1 MNEEYEGLAIQEAR
15 KLVQDKMNRTGM
27 VSRLIEFGITPK
39 LTRWAFMKDGKPTLD
54 VGIAYMMFIDKDT
67 YCVGM
72 YHLPT
77 KRILISQLS
86 LGPGG
91 APGLTR
97 FAHQMDECQS
107 ADDFYER
114 LPKLVDAFIA
124 AQEEYDKTTETH
136 RVNEY
141 VRTCIQK
148 TKTKMSDY
156 FEKCLQQR
164 LKNGIGSTT
173 DCETVEEMEAKLMSA
188 DWSPWIDNEGVLS
201 PCCKA
206 FFTEDISGYH
216 GMLDINQFPDDALC
230 YFNDFKKT
238 GFLSLCMKTDKRERV
253 NFTILIIGPE
263 EGIGDCM
270 YTFHPGNPVP
280 ASTFKSG
287 ELNEEGQKKAYQD
300 GDTITVK
307 EAKEIGFKHIKAE

>member
-27 VSRLIEFGITPK
+27 VSRLIEFGITPT

-54 VGIAYMMFIDKDT
+54 VGIAYKKFIDKDT

-86 LGPGG
+86 FGPGG
-91 APGLTR
+91 APGLTQ

-107 ADDFYER
+107 ADEFYER

-124 AQEEYDKTTETH
+124 AKEEYGKAIRANE
-136 RVNEY
+136 VNEY
-141 VRTCIQK
+141 VRNCIQK
-148 TKTKMSDY
+148 TKTKMPYY

-173 DCETVEEMEAKLMSA
+173 DCETVDEMEAELMSA

-287 ELNEEGQKKAYQD
+287 ELNEEGQKKAYKD

-307 EAKEIGFKHIKAE
+307 EAKELGFKHVKAE

>member
-54 VGIAYMMFIDKDT
+54 WGIAYMKFIDKDT

-86 LGPGG
+86 FGPGG
-91 APGLTR
+91 VPGLTK

-114 LPKLVDAFIA
+114 LPKLVDAFIV

-141 VRTCIQK
+141 VKTCIQK
-148 TKTKMSDY
+148 TKTKMPYY
-156 FEKCLQQR
+156 FKKCLQQR

>member
-54 VGIAYMMFIDKDT
+54 VGISYMMFIDKDT

-86 LGPGG
+86 FGPGG

-124 AQEEYDKTTETH
+124 AKEEYDKAIDAN

-141 VRTCIQK
+141 VRNCIQK
-148 TKTKMSDY
+148 TKANMPDY

-173 DCETVEEMEAKLMSA
+173 DCETVEDMETKLMSA

-216 GMLDINQFPDDALC
+216 GMLDIDQFPDDALC

-253 NFTILIIGPE
+253 NFTILIVGPE

-287 ELNEEGQKKAYQD
+287 ELNEEGQKKSYQD

-307 EAKEIGFKHIKAE
+307 EAKELGFKHVKAE

>member
-1 MNEEYEGLAIQEAR
+1 MNDEYEGLAIQEAR

-27 VSRLIEFGITPK
+27 VSRLIEFGISPK

-54 VGIAYMMFIDKDT
+54 VGIAYNKFIDMDT

-77 KRILISQLS
+77 NRILISRLS
-86 LGPGG
+86 MGPGG
-91 APGLTR
+91 VPGLTK

-124 AQEEYDKTTETH
+124 AKEEYENTIGANK
-136 RVNEY
+136 VNEY
-141 VRTCIQK
+141 VRNCIQK
-148 TKTKMSDY
+148 TKTKMPDY

-173 DCETVEEMEAKLMSA
+173 DCETVEEMETKLMSA
-188 DWSPWIDNEGVLS
+188 KWSPWIDTEGVLS
-201 PCCKA
+201 NRCKA
-206 FFTEDISGYH
+206 FLTEDISGNH
-216 GMLDINQFPDDALC
+216 GMLDINQFADDVEC
-230 YFNDFKKT
+230 YFSDFKNT
-238 GFLSLCMKTDKRERV
+238 GFLSLCVKSDLRERV
-253 NFTILIIGPE
+253 NYTILITGPE
-263 EGIGDCM
+263 DGIGDCM

-287 ELNEEGQKKAYQD
+287 EINKEGQKKTYKD

-307 EAKEIGFKHIKAE
+307 EAKEIGFKHVKAE

>member
-1 MNEEYEGLAIQEAR
+1 MNEEYEGLMIQEAR

-39 LTRWAFMKDGKPTLD
+39 LTRWAFLKDGKPTLD
-54 VGIAYMMFIDKDT
+54 WGIEYVKFIDKDT

-77 KRILISQLS
+77 KRILISRLS
-86 LGPGG
+86 FGPGG

-107 ADDFYER
+107 ADEFYER
-114 LPKLVDAFIA
+114 LPKLVEAFIA
-124 AQEEYDKTTETH
+124 AKEEYDKATGAQT
-136 RVNEY
+136 VNEY
-141 VRTCIQK
+141 VRNCIQK
-148 TKTKMSDY
+148 TKTKMPDY

-173 DCETVEEMEAKLMSA
+173 DCETVEEMESKLMSA
-188 DWSPWIDNEGVLS
+188 KWSPWIDTKGVLS

-206 FFTEDISGYH
+206 FFTDDIPGYH
-216 GMLDINQFPDDALC
+216 GMLDIDQFPDDALC

-253 NFTILIIGPE
+253 DFTILITGPE

-300 GDTITVK
+300 GDTITVG
-307 EAKEIGFKHIKAE
+307 EAKALGFKHVKAE

>member
-1 MNEEYEGLAIQEAR
+1 MNDEYEGLAIQEAR

-27 VSRLIEFGITPK
+27 VSRLIEFGISPK

-54 VGIAYMMFIDKDT
+54 VGIAYNKFIDKDT

-91 APGLTR
+91 VPGLTK

-107 ADDFYER
+107 ADEFYER
-114 LPKLVDAFIA
+114 LPKLVESFSA
-124 AQEEYDKTTETH
+124 AKEEYDKATESH

-141 VRTCIQK
+141 VRNCIQK
-148 TKTKMSDY
+148 TKTKMPDY

-173 DCETVEEMEAKLMSA
+173 DYETVEEMEAKLMA
-188 DWSPWIDNEGVLS
+188 ANWSPWIDTKGVLS

-300 GDTITVK
+300 GDTISVK

>member
-1 MNEEYEGLAIQEAR
+1 MNDEYEGLAIQEAR

-54 VGIAYMMFIDKDT
+54 VGIAYMKFIDDDT

-77 KRILISQLS
+77 NRILISRLS
-86 LGPGG
+86 MGPGG
-91 APGLTR
+91 APGLTK

-107 ADDFYER
+107 ADEFYER

-124 AQEEYDKTTETH
+124 AKEEYDNTIGANKVT
-136 RVNEY
+136 EY
-141 VRTCIQK
+141 VRNCIQK
-148 TKTKMSDY
+148 TKTKMPDY

-188 DWSPWIDNEGVLS
+188 KWYPWIDAEGVLS
-201 PCCKA
+201 TRCKG
-206 FFTEDISGYH
+206 FLTDYITGYH
-216 GMLDINQFPDDALC
+216 GMLDINQFPDDAVC

-238 GFLSLCMKTDKRERV
+238 GFLSLCMKTDQRERV
-253 NFTILIIGPE
+253 DFTILITGPE

-307 EAKEIGFKHIKAE
+307 EAKELGFKHVKAE

>member
-1 MNEEYEGLAIQEAR
+1 MNDEYEGLAIQEAR

-27 VSRLIEFGITPK
+27 VSRLIEFGISPK

-54 VGIAYMMFIDKDT
+54 VGIAYNKFIDKDT

-91 APGLTR
+91 VPGLTQ

-124 AQEEYDKTTETH
+124 AKKEYDNTIGANK
-136 RVNEY
+136 VNEY
-141 VRTCIQK
+141 VRNCIQK
-148 TKTKMSDY
+148 TKTKVPYY
-156 FEKCLQQR
+156 FGKCLQQR

-173 DCETVEEMEAKLMSA
+173 DCKTVEEMEAKLMSA

-263 EGIGDCM
+263 EGIGECM

-287 ELNEEGQKKAYQD
+287 ELNEEGQKKAYKD

-307 EAKEIGFKHIKAE
+307 EAKELGFKHVKAE

>member
-1 MNEEYEGLAIQEAR
+1 MNDEYEGLAIQEAR

-27 VSRLIEFGITPK
+27 VSRLIEFGITPT

-54 VGIAYMMFIDKDT
+54 VGIAYKKFIDKDT

-91 APGLTR
+91 VPGLTQ

-124 AQEEYDKTTETH
+124 AKKEYDTTIGANK
-136 RVNEY
+136 VNEY
-141 VRTCIQK
+141 VRNCIQK
-148 TKTKMSDY
+148 TKMKMPDY

-188 DWSPWIDNEGVLS
+188 KWSPWIDNEGVLS
-201 PCCKA
+201 TRCKA
-206 FFTEDISGYH
+206 FLTEDICGNH
-216 GMLDINQFPDDALC
+216 GMLDINQFADDMEC
-230 YFNDFKKT
+230 YFSDFKNT
-238 GFLSLCMKTDKRERV
+238 GFLSLCVKSDLRERV
-253 NFTILIIGPE
+253 NYTILITGPE
-263 EGIGDCM
+263 DGIGDCM

-287 ELNEEGQKKAYQD
+287 EINKEGQKKTYKD
-300 GDTITVK
+300 GDRITVK
-307 EAKEIGFKHIKAE
+307 EAKELGFKHLKAE

>member
-1 MNEEYEGLAIQEAR
+1 MNDEYEGLAIQEAR

-27 VSRLIEFGITPK
+27 VSRLIEFGITPS
-39 LTRWAFMKDGKPTLD
+39 LSRWAFLKDGKPTLD
-54 VGIAYMMFIDKDT
+54 VGIAYKMLIGSDEET
-67 YCVGM
+67 VGM

-86 LGPGG
+86 FGPGG

-124 AQEEYDKTTETH
+124 AKEEYEKAIGANK
-136 RVNEY
+136 VNEY
-141 VRTCIQK
+141 VRNCIQK
-148 TKTKMSDY
+148 TKTKMPDY

-173 DCETVEEMEAKLMSA
+173 DCETVEEMEHALMSA
-188 DWSPWIDNEGVLS
+188 DWSPWIDTTGVLS

-253 NFTILIIGPE
+253 NFTILITGPE

-287 ELNEEGQKKAYQD
+287 ELNEEGQKKAYKD

-307 EAKEIGFKHIKAE
+307 EAKEIGFKHVKAE